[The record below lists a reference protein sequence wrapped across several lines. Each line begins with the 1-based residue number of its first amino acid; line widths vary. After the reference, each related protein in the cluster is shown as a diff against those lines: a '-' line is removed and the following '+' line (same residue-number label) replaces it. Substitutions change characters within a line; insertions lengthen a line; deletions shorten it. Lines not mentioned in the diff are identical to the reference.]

1 MASIRTT
8 VVLTDAEVDEL
19 VAVIRRGQGGR
30 PVIGRDRTTWI
41 GLVVVAL
48 LSFAALG
55 DLATHCGIPHAATSM
70 GRRTRLAR
78 WLGQQQ
84 LPH

>member
-8 VVLTDAEVDEL
+8 VVLNDTKVDEL

-48 LSFAALG
+48 LSFAALR
-55 DLATHCGIPHAATSM
+55 DLAPAAAP
-70 GRRTRLAR
+70 RTPP
-78 WLGQQQ
+78 
-84 LPH
+84 LPWGGAPG